1 MVAYVYTCKYDNF
14 FSLFRVMMCRQL
26 IVRIFS
32 HICNEHRLCPCHQ
45 VLFFAHLYKLCKK
58 KKVFVNILATV
69 ACTLCNYINSWLALV
84 YRMLFSC
91 EARVSLLAKGR
102 LLVILWSIFLFDNDV
117 CYTKGFVEWCLSPMM
132 LGTCWLNRTAVVV
145 TWSGT
150 VSNRQNCLRSV
161 VLSREIFVKCLVSVL
176 HMLQCNLNELTVIFL
191 FKRIK
196 FFPHITFIL
205 YFILRGF
212 VVSAAT
218 F

>member
-1 MVAYVYTCKYDNF
+1 
-14 FSLFRVMMCRQL
+14 
-26 IVRIFS
+26 
-32 HICNEHRLCPCHQ
+32 
-45 VLFFAHLYKLCKK
+45 
-58 KKVFVNILATV
+58 
-69 ACTLCNYINSWLALV
+69 
-84 YRMLFSC
+84 MLFSC

-102 LLVILWSIFLFDNDV
+102 LLVILRSIFLFDNDV

-196 FFPHITFIL
+196 FFPHITSLIFYSQRLCSVCSRIL
-205 YFILRGF
+205 TCIPK
-212 VVSAAT
+212 VAMHAAAMLPSCYKKK
-218 F
+218 